1 MNERDGSSGRR
12 RLWLAWIVLVA
23 VVVGVGGFAATRSKL
38 LDVDEVQVLLTG
50 NGPLTAAE
58 VTEVAGVFPGTPMV
72 TVDLDALAAR
82 VRGLPYAAE
91 VVAERD
97 WPSTVRVWVAV
108 RLPVVS
114 AVEPGGRVALLD
126 AGGTVLEHVGRA
138 DPLLPTIRVDRFGEP
153 GSLVSRID
161 PLLRAAE
168 AVPPDLGAWILAL
181 SPAGHGVRAEL
192 VGGVI
197 VDLGLGEDYLDEMR
211 SLATILARPEEL
223 RCLESINVSI
233 PQNPVVVRS
242 ATGC

>member
-1 MNERDGSSGRR
+1 MNERDRSSRRR
-12 RLWLAWIVLVA
+12 RLWLPWTALVV
-23 VVVGVGGFAATRSKL
+23 VVVGVGCFAATRSKL
-38 LDVDEVQVLLTG
+38 LDVDEVQVVLSG
-50 NGPLTAAE
+50 DGPLTSAE
-58 VTEVAGVFPGTPMV
+58 VVEVAGVSTGAPMV

-82 VRGLPYAAE
+82 VRGLAYAAE

-114 AVEPGGRVALLD
+114 AVEPRGRVALLD
-126 AGGTVLEHVGRA
+126 AGGTVLEHVART

-153 GSLVSRID
+153 GSLVTRID
-161 PLLRAAE
+161 PLLHAAE
-168 AVPPDLGAWILAL
+168 AVSPDLGAWIVAL
-181 SPAGHGVRAEL
+181 SPAGHGVRAEM
-192 VGGVI
+192 VGGVM
-197 VDLGLGEDYLDEMR
+197 VDLGLGEDYVDEMR
-211 SLATILARPEEL
+211 SLATVLTRVEL

>member
-1 MNERDGSSGRR
+1 MNERDRSSRRR
-12 RLWLAWIVLVA
+12 RLWLPWTALVA

-38 LDVDEVQVLLTG
+38 LDVDKVQVVLTG
-50 NGPLTAAE
+50 DGPLTSAE
-58 VTEVAGVFPGTPMV
+58 VVEVAGVSTGAPMV

-82 VRGLPYAAE
+82 VRGLAYAAE

-126 AGGTVLEHVGRA
+126 AGGTVLEHVVRA

-153 GSLVSRID
+153 GSLVTRIG
-161 PLLRAAE
+161 PLLHAAE
-168 AVPPDLGAWILAL
+168 AVSADLGAWILTL

-192 VGGVI
+192 VGGVM

-211 SLATILARPEEL
+211 SLATVLTWVEL

>member
-1 MNERDGSSGRR
+1 VNERDRSSRRR
-12 RLWLAWIVLVA
+12 RLWLPWTALVV
-23 VVVGVGGFAATRSKL
+23 VVVGVGCFAATRSEL
-38 LDVDEVQVLLTG
+38 LDVDEVQVVLTG
-50 NGPLTAAE
+50 DGPLTAAE
-58 VTEVAGVFPGTPMV
+58 VVEVAGVSTGAPMV

-126 AGGTVLEHVGRA
+126 AGGTVLEHVVRA

-168 AVPPDLGAWILAL
+168 AVSPDLGAWILAL
-181 SPAGHGVRAEL
+181 SPAGHGVRAEM
-192 VGGVI
+192 VGGVM
-197 VDLGLGEDYLDEMR
+197 VDLGLGEDYVDEMR
-211 SLATILARPEEL
+211 SLATVLTRVEL

>member
-1 MNERDGSSGRR
+1 MNERDRSSRRR
-12 RLWLAWIVLVA
+12 RLWLPWTALVV
-23 VVVGVGGFAATRSKL
+23 VVVGVGCFAATRSKL
-38 LDVDEVQVLLTG
+38 LDVDEVQVVLSG
-50 NGPLTAAE
+50 DGPLTSAE
-58 VTEVAGVFPGTPMV
+58 VVEVAGVSTGAPMV

-114 AVEPGGRVALLD
+114 AVEPRGRVALLD
-126 AGGTVLEHVGRA
+126 AGGTVLEHVART

-153 GSLVSRID
+153 GSLVTRID
-161 PLLRAAE
+161 PLLHAAE
-168 AVPPDLGAWILAL
+168 AISADLGAWILAL
-181 SPAGHGVRAEL
+181 SPAAHGVRAEM
-192 VGGVI
+192 VGGVM
-197 VDLGLGEDYLDEMR
+197 VDLGLGEDYVDEMR
-211 SLATILARPEEL
+211 SLATVLTRVEL

>member
-1 MNERDGSSGRR
+1 MNERVRSSRRR
-12 RLWLAWIVLVA
+12 RLWLPWTALVV
-23 VVVGVGGFAATRSKL
+23 VVVGVGCFAATRSKL
-38 LDVDEVQVLLTG
+38 LDVDEVQVVLSG
-50 NGPLTAAE
+50 DGPLTSAE
-58 VTEVAGVFPGTPMV
+58 VVEVAGVSTGAPMI

-82 VRGLPYAAE
+82 VRGLAYAAE

-114 AVEPGGRVALLD
+114 AVEPRGRVALLD
-126 AGGTVLEHVGRA
+126 AGGTVLEHVART

-153 GSLVSRID
+153 GSLVPRID
-161 PLLRAAE
+161 PLLHAAE
-168 AVPPDLGAWILAL
+168 AVSPDLGAWIVAL
-181 SPAGHGVRAEL
+181 SPAGHGVRAEM
-192 VGGVI
+192 VGGVM
-197 VDLGLGEDYLDEMR
+197 VGLGLGEDYVDEMR
-211 SLATILARPEEL
+211 SLATVLTRVEL

>member
-1 MNERDGSSGRR
+1 MNDWDRSSRRR
-12 RLWLAWIVLVA
+12 RLWLAWTVLVA
-23 VVVGVGGFAATRSKL
+23 VVVGVGGFAATRSEL
-38 LDVDEVQVLLTG
+38 LDVDEVQVVLTG
-50 NGPLTAAE
+50 DGPLTAAE
-58 VTEVAGVFPGTPMV
+58 VVEVAGVSTGAPMV

-126 AGGTVLEHVGRA
+126 AGGTVLEHVVRA

-153 GSLVSRID
+153 GSLVTRIG
-161 PLLRAAE
+161 PLLHAAE
-168 AVPPDLGAWILAL
+168 AVSPDLGAWILAL
-181 SPAGHGVRAEL
+181 SPAGHGVRAEM
-192 VGGVI
+192 VGGVM
-197 VDLGLGEDYLDEMR
+197 VDLGLGEDYVDEMR
-211 SLATILARPEEL
+211 SLATVLTWVEL

-242 ATGC
+242 TTGC

>member
-1 MNERDGSSGRR
+1 MNERDRSSRRR
-12 RLWLAWIVLVA
+12 RLWLPWTALVV
-23 VVVGVGGFAATRSKL
+23 VVVGGGCFAATRSKL
-38 LDVDEVQVLLTG
+38 LDVDEGQVVLSG
-50 NGPLTAAE
+50 DGPLTSAE
-58 VTEVAGVFPGTPMV
+58 VVEVAGVSTGAPMI

-82 VRGLPYAAE
+82 VRGLAYAAE

-114 AVEPGGRVALLD
+114 AVEPRGHVALLD
-126 AGGTVLEHVGRA
+126 AGGTVLEHVART

-153 GSLVSRID
+153 GSLVTRID

-168 AVPPDLGAWILAL
+168 AVSPDLGAWILAL

-192 VGGVI
+192 VGGVM
-197 VDLGLGEDYLDEMR
+197 VDLGLGQDYVDEMR
-211 SLATILARPEEL
+211 SLATVLTRVEL

-242 ATGC
+242 AMGC

>member
-1 MNERDGSSGRR
+1 MNERDRSSRRR
-12 RLWLAWIVLVA
+12 RLWLPWTALVV
-23 VVVGVGGFAATRSKL
+23 VVVGVGCFAATRSKL
-38 LDVDEVQVLLTG
+38 LDVDEFQVVLSG
-50 NGPLTAAE
+50 DGPLTSAE
-58 VTEVAGVFPGTPMV
+58 VVEVAGVSTGAPMI

-82 VRGLPYAAE
+82 VRGLAYAAE

-114 AVEPGGRVALLD
+114 AVEPRGRVALLD
-126 AGGTVLEHVGRA
+126 AGGTVLEHVART

-153 GSLVSRID
+153 GSLVPRID
-161 PLLRAAE
+161 PLLHAAE
-168 AVPPDLGAWILAL
+168 AVSPGLGAWIVAL
-181 SPAGHGVRAEL
+181 SPAGHGVRAEM
-192 VGGVI
+192 VGGVM
-197 VDLGLGEDYLDEMR
+197 VDLGLGEDYVDEMR
-211 SLATILARPEEL
+211 SLATVLTRVEL

>member
-1 MNERDGSSGRR
+1 VNEGDGPSGRR
-12 RLWLAWIVLVA
+12 SLWLAWIVLVA

-50 NGPLTAAE
+50 NGPLTA
-58 VTEVAGVFPGTPMV
+58 VEVAEIAGVSTGDPMV
-72 TVDLDALAAR
+72 KVDLDALAAR
-82 VRGLPYAAE
+82 VRGLAYAAE

-97 WPSTVRVWVAV
+97 WPGTVRVWVAV

-126 AGGTVLEHVGRA
+126 AGGTVLEHVVRA

-153 GSLVSRID
+153 GSLVTRID

-168 AVPPDLGAWILAL
+168 AIPPDLGAWILAL
-181 SPAGHGVRAEL
+181 SPAGHGVRAEI
-192 VGGVI
+192 VGGVM

-211 SLATILARPEEL
+211 SLATVLTEAEL

-242 ATGC
+242 TTGC

>member
-1 MNERDGSSGRR
+1 MNERDRSSRRR
-12 RLWLAWIVLVA
+12 RLWLPWTVLVV
-23 VVVGVGGFAATRSKL
+23 VVVGVGCFAATRSKL
-38 LDVDEVQVLLTG
+38 LDVDEVQVVLSG
-50 NGPLTAAE
+50 DGPLTSAE
-58 VTEVAGVFPGTPMV
+58 VVEVAGVSTGAPMV
-72 TVDLDALAAR
+72 TVDLDAVAAR
-82 VRGLPYAAE
+82 VRGLAYVAE

-97 WPSTVRVWVAV
+97 WPGTVRVWVAV

-114 AVEPGGRVALLD
+114 AVEPGGRLALLD
-126 AGGTVLEHVGRA
+126 AGGTVLEHVVRA

-168 AVPPDLGAWILAL
+168 AVSPDLGAWILTL

-192 VGGVI
+192 VGGVM

-211 SLATILARPEEL
+211 SLGTVLTWVEL

>member
-82 VRGLPYAAE
+82 VRGLAYAAE

-126 AGGTVLEHVGRA
+126 AGGTVLEHVVRA

-211 SLATILARPEEL
+211 SLATILTRPEEL
-223 RCLESINVSI
+223 RWLESINVSI

>member
-1 MNERDGSSGRR
+1 MNERDGSSRGRS
-12 RLWLAWIVLVA
+12 LWLPWTVLVA
-23 VVVGVGGFAATRSKL
+23 VVVGVGGFAATRSEL
-38 LDVDEVQVLLTG
+38 LDVDEVQVVLSG
-50 NGPLTAAE
+50 DGPLTSAE
-58 VTEVAGVFPGTPMV
+58 VVEVAGVSTGAPMI

-82 VRGLPYAAE
+82 VRGLAYAAE

-114 AVEPGGRVALLD
+114 AVEPRGRVALLD
-126 AGGTVLEHVGRA
+126 AGGTVLEHVART

-153 GSLVSRID
+153 GSLVTRID
-161 PLLRAAE
+161 PLLHAAE
-168 AVPPDLGAWILAL
+168 AVSPDLGAWILAL
-181 SPAGHGVRAEL
+181 SPAGHGVRAEM
-192 VGGVI
+192 VGGVM
-197 VDLGLGEDYLDEMR
+197 VDLGLGEDYVDEMR
-211 SLATILARPEEL
+211 SLATVLTRVEL

>member
-1 MNERDGSSGRR
+1 MNERDGSSRR
-12 RLWLAWIVLVA
+12 GSLWLAGIVLVA

-58 VTEVAGVFPGTPMV
+58 VVEVAGVSTGSPMV
-72 TVDLDALAAR
+72 TVELDSLAAR
-82 VRGLPYAAE
+82 VRGLAYAAE

-97 WPSTVRVWVAV
+97 WPGTVRVWVAV

-114 AVEPGGRVALLD
+114 AVEPGGRIALLD
-126 AGGTVLEHVGRA
+126 TGGTVLEHVVRA

-153 GSLVSRID
+153 GSLVRRID
-161 PLLRAAE
+161 PLLRAAQ
-168 AVPPDLGAWILAL
+168 AIPPDLGAWILAL
-181 SPAGHGVRAEL
+181 SPAGHGVRAEI
-192 VGGVI
+192 VGGVM

-211 SLATILARPEEL
+211 SLATVLTRVDL

-242 ATGC
+242 TAGC

>member
-1 MNERDGSSGRR
+1 MKERDGSSGRR

-23 VVVGVGGFAATRSKL
+23 VVVGVGGIAATRSKL
-38 LDVDEVQVLLTG
+38 LDVDEVQVLLPG

-126 AGGTVLEHVGRA
+126 AGGTVLEHVVRA
-138 DPLLPTIRVDRFGEP
+138 DPLLPTIRVDRFGDP

-168 AVPPDLGAWILAL
+168 AVPPDLGAWILTL

-211 SLATILARPEEL
+211 SLATVLTWVEL

>member
-58 VTEVAGVFPGTPMV
+58 VTEVAGVFPGTPMA

-126 AGGTVLEHVGRA
+126 AGGTVLEHVVRA

-168 AVPPDLGAWILAL
+168 AVSADLGAWILTL

-192 VGGVI
+192 GGGGM

-211 SLATILARPEEL
+211 SLATVLTWVEL